1 MRATARLFDADSH
14 LFVFDATVLS
24 CEPLAGGEY
33 AVILDRTAFFPEGG
47 GQDADRG
54 TLGGVLV
61 RDVQV
66 SADGVIC
73 HTLPAPLSPGAVVR
87 GEVDA
92 AVRLERMQCHSGEHL
107 VSGAVYAQYGF
118 HNVGFHLGDED
129 VTLDFDGVLT
139 REQLNGIEDTVNR
152 YIRACLPVRAFY
164 PAPEELATLQYRAKL
179 ALTENVR
186 IVEIGD
192 GDLLCDRCACCAPH
206 VRNTGEIGLIKLL
219 DCIHYKGGIRV
230 HMLAGS
236 RALRDYR
243 QQFGAISEIAVALS
257 VRREDAVGAF
267 RRVQTENEELRHSL
281 ASLRRQMQD
290 LRAAALPETDGNL
303 CLFEEGLD
311 MNGLRQLL
319 NRAVHKCSGVC
330 GVFTGSD
337 EAGYAYVIGRRDPSL
352 DLRRFTGTIRETLN
366 ARGGGSAEMLQGRAA
381 ASRSA
386 IQSFFD
392 SHTFSDG

>member
-1 MRATARLFDADSH
+1 M
-14 LFVFDATVLS
+14 
-24 CEPLAGGEY
+24 
-33 AVILDRTAFFPEGG
+33 
-47 GQDADRG
+47 
-54 TLGGVLV
+54 
-61 RDVQV
+61 
-66 SADGVIC
+66 
-73 HTLPAPLSPGAVVR
+73 
-87 GEVDA
+87 
-92 AVRLERMQCHSGEHL
+92 
-107 VSGAVYAQYGF
+107 SGAVYAQYGF

-152 YIRACLPVRAFY
+152 YIRACLPVLAFY

-392 SHTFSDG
+392 SHTFSDS